1 MARAEKYDESK
12 SSVRADFDDYSYL
25 EDKRRSQMTKQNFE
39 EVEATSEYIETNYY
53 KNTSDNASTNFV
65 TLNQYWCDYA
75 KHLAAGQS
83 VFLSQAFTDCT
94 DSERQSFFVV
104 CTLDLQMV
112 NSSNHDY
119 KSDEERG
126 VLIQAASNL
135 LLFKKEIKACG
146 VDLGRNDIMVIH
158 RYKEE

>member
-1 MARAEKYDESK
+1 
-12 SSVRADFDDYSYL
+12 
-25 EDKRRSQMTKQNFE
+25 MTKQNFE

-53 KNTSDNASTNFV
+53 KNTNDYATTNFV

-75 KHLAAGQS
+75 KHLASGQT
-83 VFLSQAFTDCT
+83 VFLSQAFTDCADT
-94 DSERQSFFVV
+94 ERHSFFVI

-112 NSSNHDY
+112 NSGNHNF
-119 KSDEERG
+119 KSDAERG